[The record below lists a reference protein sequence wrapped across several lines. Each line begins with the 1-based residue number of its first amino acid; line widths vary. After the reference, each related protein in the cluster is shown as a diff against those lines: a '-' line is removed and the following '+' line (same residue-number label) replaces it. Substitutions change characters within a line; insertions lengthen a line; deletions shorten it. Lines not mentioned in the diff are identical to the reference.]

1 MLLPDA
7 SSFVPSTAAIF
18 VRLMIASPTILLVG
32 DATAAFYHVRVY
44 GSQMLLYAGSDVFV
58 SDRLTFGVNVGPAG
72 LASSLCASE
81 EELACHFGS
90 DLFEL
95 VVDDYMFADRTV
107 KVPVRDLSLWLNTLE
122 AGGQHTPY
130 RKFSALSTP
139 ELREEL
145 QKALS
150 DRGVT
155 CSVEETG
162 KYLGV
167 NLRFSGGSLVL
178 VCERLARL
186 NQAADNAERY

>member
-1 MLLPDA
+1 
-7 SSFVPSTAAIF
+7 
-18 VRLMIASPTILLVG
+18 
-32 DATAAFYHVRVY
+32 
-44 GSQMLLYAGSDVFV
+44 
-58 SDRLTFGVNVGPAG
+58 
-72 LASSLCASE
+72 
-81 EELACHFGS
+81 
-90 DLFEL
+90 
-95 VVDDYMFADRTV
+95 MFADRTV

-155 CSVEETG
+155 CSIEETG

-186 NQAADNAERY
+186 NQAADKAEEILKSSSFTRREIFGLAGLLGCGWNELGSSLLVGCFDSYSVFSGYVTLVEMGY